1 VNTAVTSESAVPPG
15 PPGPGGRRSAR
26 AVTAVLVTILL
37 VSLAG
42 IALTGLCWDH
52 LATSDAVANVGDA
65 AGAIAYAALGA
76 LIVRRTGNLVG
87 WFMLA
92 GRAGSAVMA
101 AGSGYAI
108 LGVAV
113 HPGALPAPAVVGALA
128 ESAFVVVITNLAAMF
143 VVFPSGRLPSPR
155 WRPVARAGLGLA
167 GLTLAAFVV
176 STRQV
181 ALPAPGGISLTCPNP
196 LAVRFLG
203 PAARLVTL
211 NRVGALFLVLLVPAL
226 VSLAIRYRQGDQRLR
241 QQMKWLGLAIAGV
254 LACQVVA
261 LLAKAAG
268 QQDTVLTAVPDAIT
282 PLLVLVG
289 IPVAMAIAI
298 LRHRLFDIDV
308 IISRA
313 LLFTLLSAGVTAVYA
328 AIVLGIGTLVGSGSD
343 PLLTITAAVAIALL
357 FQPLRQRASRLANRL
372 VYGERATPY
381 QVLSDFAAGMAGQ
394 LDLGDALDR
403 MVSLLAGA
411 AGATRVEAWLRVGA
425 ELSPAA
431 VWPAGSA
438 PSAVRRLTA
447 AELAATTELRP
458 VAELAAPDPATR
470 MVPVRHGD
478 DLLGAISLHKPP
490 NEALNTAEDSL
501 LQHLASQAGLV
512 MRNAKLNAELQA
524 TIDELRASRRRL
536 VEAQDAERRKIERN
550 LHDGAQQQLVALA
563 IQLSLLADTA
573 DDPTLV
579 RQAIPELKAQLS
591 AALDDL
597 RTLARGIY
605 PPLLAEQGL
614 VMALRTQAA
623 RSPVPVEVEARDVG
637 RYTPD
642 AESTVYFCA
651 LEALQNVAKHA
662 RASRVTVRL
671 AAAEDGLEFSVTDD
685 GAGFP
690 AAAQRPGSGLQ
701 GMSDRLAAH
710 GGTLDIR
717 SEPGQGTTV
726 TGRLPAPPV
735 GHDLG
740 GNGVRPPGPAES
752 GERQGGVHRAV
763 VRGRDLA
770 RGPDGAA
777 HQGIP

>member
-1 VNTAVTSESAVPPG
+1 V
-15 PPGPGGRRSAR
+15 R
-26 AVTAVLVTILL
+26 
-37 VSLAG
+37 
-42 IALTGLCWDH
+42 DH
-52 LATSDAVANVGDA
+52 
-65 AGAIAYAALGA
+65 
-76 LIVRRTGNLVG
+76 
-87 WFMLA
+87 
-92 GRAGSAVMA
+92 
-101 AGSGYAI
+101 
-108 LGVAV
+108 
-113 HPGALPAPAVVGALA
+113 
-128 ESAFVVVITNLAAMF
+128 
-143 VVFPSGRLPSPR
+143 LPSPR

-181 ALPAPGGISLTCPNP
+181 ALPAPGGISLTYPNP
-196 LAVRFLG
+196 LAVRSLG

-268 QQDTVLTAVPDAIT
+268 QQDTVLTVVPDAIT
-282 PLLVLVG
+282 PLLVLLG

-328 AIVLGIGTLVGSGSD
+328 AIVLGIGTLVGSGND
-343 PLLTITAAVAIALL
+343 PLLTIAAAVVIALV
-357 FQPLRQRASRLANRL
+357 FQPLRQRATRLANRL

-425 ELSPAA
+425 EL
-431 VWPAGSA
+431 
-438 PSAVRRLTA
+438 
-447 AELAATTELRP
+447 
-458 VAELAAPDPATR
+458 AAPDPPTR
-470 MVPVRHGD
+470 VVPVRHAD

-573 DDPTLV
+573 DDPALV
-579 RQAIPELKAQLS
+579 RQAIPELKAQPS
-591 AALDDL
+591 TALDDL

-623 RSPVPVEVEARDVG
+623 RSPVPVEVKARDVG

-642 AESTVYFCA
+642 AESTVYFCV
-651 LEALQNVAKHA
+651 LEARQNVAKHA
-662 RASRVTVRL
+662 RASRVTVWL

-701 GMSDRLAAH
+701 DMSDRLAAH

-777 HQGIP
+777 YQGIP